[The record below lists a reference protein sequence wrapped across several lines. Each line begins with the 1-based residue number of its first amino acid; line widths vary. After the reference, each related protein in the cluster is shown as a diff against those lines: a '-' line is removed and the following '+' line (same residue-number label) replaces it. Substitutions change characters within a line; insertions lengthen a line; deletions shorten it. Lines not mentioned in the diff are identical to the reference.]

1 MEKEQYENLKE
12 RLISLEKALKLE
24 DKKNKVAQLEM
35 DSTDS
40 ELWQNPYKA
49 REITIAL
56 AHMREEV
63 LQWEVLEKRILDLKD
78 VYEVADDKDLEQI
91 EKALRLVEL
100 KTFLNGPYDHGNAVI
115 YFYAGA
121 GGDDAQEWTEM
132 LVEMYKKY
140 AEQSGWKTAILHES
154 RGEIAGLKE
163 AVLEIK
169 GNSAYGFLRNESGV
183 HRLVRISPFSTK
195 SLRHTS
201 FSLVEVLPEIQ
212 EVNENLRIN
221 PRDLKIE
228 TAKSSG
234 PGGQNVNK
242 RMTAARIVHLPT
254 GISAASQSER
264 SLEQNKEKAIK
275 ILTAKLYK
283 VLQEQH
289 KKTMDDLKENVKPE
303 WGSQIRSYIL
313 DPYKKVKDHRTSY
326 EDNDPESVL
335 NGKIQGFIEISMKR
349 A

>member
-1 MEKEQYENLKE
+1 MEREQYENLKE
-12 RLISLEKALKLE
+12 RLIGLEKALKLE

-49 REITIAL
+49 REITTTL
-56 AHMREEV
+56 AHLSDEV
-63 LQWEVLEKRILDLKD
+63 LQWERLEKRILDLED
-78 VYEVADDKDLEQI
+78 VYELADDKDLKQI
-91 EKALRLVEL
+91 EKSLRIVEL
-100 KTFLNGPYDHGNAVI
+100 QTFLNGPYDHGNAVI
-115 YFYAGA
+115 YFYSGA

-132 LVEMYKKY
+132 LVEIYKKY
-140 AEQSGWKTAILHES
+140 AEQSGWKTSLLHES
-154 RGEIAGLKE
+154 RGEIAGIKE
-163 AVLEIK
+163 AALEIK

-183 HRLVRISPFSTK
+183 HRLVRISPFSAK

-212 EVNENLRIN
+212 EVDENLRIN

-228 TAKSSG
+228 TTKSSG

-242 RMTAARIVHLPT
+242 RMTAARVTHLPT
-254 GISAASQSER
+254 GISAISQAER
-264 SLEQNKEKAIK
+264 SLEQNKERAIK

-303 WGSQIRSYIL
+303 WGSQIRSYVL
-313 DPYKKVKDHRTSY
+313 DPYKKIKDHRTGY
-326 EDNDPESVL
+326 EENNTESVL
-335 NGKIQGFIEISMKR
+335 NGEIQGFIESSMRKE
-349 A
+349 